1 MEHLNLDDIGLTD
14 RVQYNTTVANFNQ
27 IQRTVNRNIDEI
39 ETKLDSKSNLNEFKD
54 EIKRLDDKTDA
65 LNEDWKARLKRV
77 TLGTD
82 EETIEDVVTKILI
95 EKGVI

>member
-14 RVQYNTTVANFNQ
+14 RTQYNTTVANFNQ
-27 IQRTVNRNIDEI
+27 IQRIVNNNTDEI
-39 ETKLDSKSNLNEFKD
+39 KSELDSRANLNEFKD
-54 EIKRLDDKTDA
+54 EIKRLDDKMDA
-65 LNEDWKARLKRV
+65 LDKDWKARLKRV

-82 EETIEDVVTKILI
+82 EETIENVVTKILI

>member
-14 RVQYNTTVANFNQ
+14 RVQYNAAVANFNQ
-27 IQRTVNRNIDEI
+27 IQRTFNGNTDEI
-39 ETKLDSKSNLNEFKD
+39 ETKLDSKANLNKFND

-65 LNEDWKARLKRV
+65 LDKDWKARLKRV

-82 EETIEDVVTKILI
+82 EETIENVVTKILI

>member
-14 RVQYNTTVANFNQ
+14 RTQYNATVANFNQ
-27 IQRTVNRNIDEI
+27 IQRIVNGNTDEI
-39 ETKLDSKSNLNEFKD
+39 NNELDSKANLNKFND
-54 EIKRLDDKTDA
+54 EIKRLDEKTDA
-65 LNEDWKARLKRV
+65 LDKDWKARLKRV

>member
-14 RVQYNTTVANFNQ
+14 RTQYNATVANFNE
-27 IQRTVNRNIDEI
+27 IQRIVNNNTDEI
-39 ETKLDSKSNLNEFKD
+39 KNELDIKANLNDFNN

-82 EETIEDVVTKILI
+82 EETIEDIVTKILI

>member
-14 RVQYNTTVANFNQ
+14 RVQYNKAVSNFNQ
-27 IQRTVNRNIDEI
+27 IQRTVNNNTDEI
-39 ETKLDSKSNLNEFKD
+39 KSELDSKANLNDFNN
-54 EIKRLDDKTDA
+54 EIKRLDDKTDT
-65 LNEDWKARLKRV
+65 LDKGWKARLKRV

-82 EETIEDVVTKILI
+82 EETIENVVTKILI

>member
-1 MEHLNLDDIGLTD
+1 MEHLNLDDVGLTD
-14 RVQYNTTVANFNQ
+14 RVQYNAAVANFNQ
-27 IQRTVNRNIDEI
+27 IQRIVNGNTDEI
-39 ETKLDSKSNLNEFKD
+39 KDELDSKANLNKFNN

-65 LNEDWKARLKRV
+65 LNNDWKARLKRV

-82 EETIEDVVTKILI
+82 EETIENVVTKILI

>member
-14 RVQYNTTVANFNQ
+14 RTQYNATVANFNQ
-27 IQRTVNRNIDEI
+27 IQRIVNGNTDEI
-39 ETKLDSKSNLNEFKD
+39 KNKLDSKANLNNFND

-65 LNEDWKARLKRV
+65 LDKDWKARLKRV

-82 EETIEDVVTKILI
+82 EETIENVVTKILI
-95 EKGVI
+95 EIGVI

>member
-14 RVQYNTTVANFNQ
+14 RTQYNTTVANFNQ
-27 IQRTVNRNIDEI
+27 IQRTFNNNTDEI
-39 ETKLDSKSNLNEFKD
+39 KNELDNKANLNDFNN
-54 EIKRLDDKTDA
+54 EIKRLDEKTDA
-65 LNEDWKARLKRV
+65 LDKDWKARLKRV

>member
-14 RVQYNTTVANFNQ
+14 RVQYNATVANFNQ
-27 IQRTVNRNIDEI
+27 IQRIVNNNTDDI
-39 ETKLDSKSNLNEFKD
+39 KNEFKGKANLND
-54 EIKRLDDKTDA
+54 FNNEIKRLNDKTDA
-65 LNEDWKARLKRV
+65 LDKDWKDRLRRV

-82 EETIEDVVTKILI
+82 EETIENVVTKILI

>member
-1 MEHLNLDDIGLTD
+1 MEHLNLDDVGLTD
-14 RVQYNTTVANFNQ
+14 RVQYNATVANFNQ
-27 IQRTVNRNIDEI
+27 IQRIVNGNTDEI
-39 ETKLDSKSNLNEFKD
+39 NNELDSKANLNKFND

-65 LNEDWKARLKRV
+65 LDKDWKARLKRV

-82 EETIEDVVTKILI
+82 EETIENVVTKILI

>member
-14 RVQYNTTVANFNQ
+14 RVQYNATVANFNQ
-27 IQRTVNRNIDEI
+27 IQRTFNNNTDEI
-39 ETKLDSKSNLNEFKD
+39 KNELDSKANLNDFKD

-65 LNEDWKARLKRV
+65 LDKDWKARLKRV

-82 EETIEDVVTKILI
+82 EETIENVVTKILI

>member
-14 RVQYNTTVANFNQ
+14 RVQYNKAVSNFNQ
-27 IQRTVNRNIDEI
+27 IQRTFNNNTDEI
-39 ETKLDSKSNLNEFKD
+39 ETKLDSKANLNNFKD

>member
-1 MEHLNLDDIGLTD
+1 MEHLKLDDIGLTD
-14 RVQYNTTVANFNQ
+14 RVQYNAAVANFNQ
-27 IQRTVNRNIDEI
+27 IQRTVNINTDEI
-39 ETKLDSKSNLNEFKD
+39 EKELDSKTNLNDFNN

-82 EETIEDVVTKILI
+82 EETIENVVTKILI

>member
-14 RVQYNTTVANFNQ
+14 RTQYNTTVANFNQ
-27 IQRTVNRNIDEI
+27 IQRTFNNNTDEI
-39 ETKLDSKSNLNEFKD
+39 ETKLDSKSNLNDFNN
-54 EIKRLDDKTDA
+54 EIKRLDDKIDA

-82 EETIEDVVTKILI
+82 EETIENVVTKILI

>member
-1 MEHLNLDDIGLTD
+1 MKHLNLDDIGLTD
-14 RVQYNTTVANFNQ
+14 RVQYNAAVANFNQ
-27 IQRTVNRNIDEI
+27 IQRTVNSNTDEI
-39 ETKLDSKSNLNEFKD
+39 KSKLDNKANLHDFND

-77 TLGTD
+77 ILGTD
-82 EETIEDVVTKILI
+82 EETIENIVTKILI

>member
-1 MEHLNLDDIGLTD
+1 MEQLNLDEIGLTD
-14 RVQYNTTVANFNQ
+14 RTQYNATVANFKQ
-27 IQRTVNRNIDEI
+27 IQRIVNSNTDDIKSELNI
-39 ETKLDSKSNLNEFKD
+39 KANLNEFNN

-65 LNEDWKARLKRV
+65 LNKDWKARLKRV

-82 EETIEDVVTKILI
+82 EEMIENVVTKILI

>member
-14 RVQYNTTVANFNQ
+14 RVQYNAAVANFNQ
-27 IQRTVNRNIDEI
+27 IQRIVNGNNDEI
-39 ETKLDSKSNLNEFKD
+39 ETKLDNKANLYDFNN

-65 LNEDWKARLKRV
+65 LNKDWKARLKRV

-82 EETIEDVVTKILI
+82 EETIENVVTKILI

>member
-14 RVQYNTTVANFNQ
+14 RTQYNTTVANFNQ
-27 IQRTVNRNIDEI
+27 IQRTFNNNTDEI
-39 ETKLDSKSNLNEFKD
+39 KNELSSKANLNEFNN

-65 LNEDWKARLKRV
+65 LDKDWKARLKRV

-82 EETIEDVVTKILI
+82 EETIENVVTKILI

>member
-14 RVQYNTTVANFNQ
+14 RTQYNATVANFNE
-27 IQRTVNRNIDEI
+27 IQRTFNNNTDEI
-39 ETKLDSKSNLNEFKD
+39 ETKLDNKANLHDFNN

>member
-14 RVQYNTTVANFNQ
+14 RTQYNATVANFNQ
-27 IQRTVNRNIDEI
+27 IQRIVNGNTDEI
-39 ETKLDSKSNLNEFKD
+39 EKGLDNKANLNDFKD

-82 EETIEDVVTKILI
+82 EETIENVVTKILI

>member
-1 MEHLNLDDIGLTD
+1 MEHLNLDDVGLTD
-14 RVQYNTTVANFNQ
+14 RVQYNAAVANFNQ
-27 IQRTVNRNIDEI
+27 IQRIVNGNTDEI
-39 ETKLDSKSNLNEFKD
+39 ETKLDNKANLHDFNN

-65 LNEDWKARLKRV
+65 LNEDWKVRLKRV

-82 EETIEDVVTKILI
+82 EETIENVVTKILI

>member
-14 RVQYNTTVANFNQ
+14 RVQYNATVANFNQ
-27 IQRTVNRNIDEI
+27 IQRTVNNNTDEI
-39 ETKLDSKSNLNEFKD
+39 KDELDSKANLNKFND

-82 EETIEDVVTKILI
+82 EETIENVVTKILI

>member
-14 RVQYNTTVANFNQ
+14 RTQYNKAVSNFNQ
-27 IQRTVNRNIDEI
+27 IQRIVNNNTDEI
-39 ETKLDSKSNLNEFKD
+39 KNGLDNKANLNDFNN
-54 EIKRLDDKTDA
+54 EIKRLNDKTDA

-82 EETIEDVVTKILI
+82 EETIENVVTKILI

>member
-14 RVQYNTTVANFNQ
+14 RVQYNKAVSNFNQ
-27 IQRTVNRNIDEI
+27 IQRIVNNNTDEI
-39 ETKLDSKSNLNEFKD
+39 ENELDSKANLNDFNN

>member
-1 MEHLNLDDIGLTD
+1 M
-14 RVQYNTTVANFNQ
+14 R
-27 IQRTVNRNIDEI
+27 
-39 ETKLDSKSNLNEFKD
+39 LDSKANLHDIN
-54 EIKRLDDKTDA
+54 DKKDA

-82 EETIEDVVTKILI
+82 EETIENIVTKILI

>member
-1 MEHLNLDDIGLTD
+1 MEHLNLDDVGLTD
-14 RVQYNTTVANFNQ
+14 RVQYNAAVANFNQ
-27 IQRTVNRNIDEI
+27 IQRIVNGNTDEI
-39 ETKLDSKSNLNEFKD
+39 KDELDSKANLNKFND

>member
-14 RVQYNTTVANFNQ
+14 RVQYNAAVANFNE
-27 IQRTVNRNIDEI
+27 IQRIVNGNTDEI
-39 ETKLDSKSNLNEFKD
+39 EDELNSKANLNDFNN

-65 LNEDWKARLKRV
+65 LDRDWKARLKRV

-82 EETIEDVVTKILI
+82 EETIENVVTKILI

>member
-14 RVQYNTTVANFNQ
+14 RVQYNAAVANFNQ
-27 IQRTVNRNIDEI
+27 IQRIVNGNTDEI
-39 ETKLDSKSNLNEFKD
+39 NSELNSKANLNNFND

-82 EETIEDVVTKILI
+82 EETIENVVTKILI

>member
-14 RVQYNTTVANFNQ
+14 RVQYNATVANFNQ
-27 IQRTVNRNIDEI
+27 IQRIANNNTDEI
-39 ETKLDSKSNLNEFKD
+39 KNELDSKANLNDFNN

-65 LNEDWKARLKRV
+65 LDKDWKARLKRV

>member
-14 RVQYNTTVANFNQ
+14 RTQYNTTVANFNQ
-27 IQRTVNRNIDEI
+27 IQRTVNINTDEI
-39 ETKLDSKSNLNEFKD
+39 KRELDSKANLNDFNN

-77 TLGTD
+77 TLGID
-82 EETIEDVVTKILI
+82 EETIENVVTKILI

>member
-14 RVQYNTTVANFNQ
+14 RTQYNTTVANFNQ
-27 IQRTVNRNIDEI
+27 IQRTVNINTDEI
-39 ETKLDSKSNLNEFKD
+39 KRELDSKANLNDFNN
-54 EIKRLDDKTDA
+54 EIKRLDEKTDD
-65 LNEDWKARLKRV
+65 LDKDWKARLKRV

>member
-14 RVQYNTTVANFNQ
+14 RTQYNATVANFNQ
-27 IQRTVNRNIDEI
+27 IQRIVNGNTDEI
-39 ETKLDSKSNLNEFKD
+39 ETKLDNKANLHDFNN

-65 LNEDWKARLKRV
+65 LDKDWKARLKRV

-82 EETIEDVVTKILI
+82 EETIENVVTKILI

>member
-1 MEHLNLDDIGLTD
+1 MEHLNLDDVGLTD
-14 RVQYNTTVANFNQ
+14 RVQYNAAVANFNQ
-27 IQRTVNRNIDEI
+27 IQRIVNGNTDEI
-39 ETKLDSKSNLNEFKD
+39 KDELDSKANLNEFNN

-65 LNEDWKARLKRV
+65 LNENWKARLKRV

-82 EETIEDVVTKILI
+82 EETIENVVTKILI